1 MLSPCLKNRPNLQV
15 PYLRLGFHSSYKR
28 SQLSQDQSI
37 GIRFAKYQIFL
48 IWYTKHQK
56 TTNIRYVK
64 ILNDMV
70 QAYVVIFFFFFISK
84 NDIYTKGY
92 SMHEEHRANRENTR
106 EGKQRET
113 KKKTKQQKNYKKEKD
128 QRKEGRE
135 SLDVSL
141 HARDQL
147 KRVPLK
153 EASIRSLKLSKSLK
167 VLQFC
172 SFQIYHRMHKR
183 TKFQI

>member
-70 QAYVVIFFFFFISK
+70 QAYVVIFFWARIV
-84 NDIYTKGY
+84 
-92 SMHEEHRANRENTR
+92 EE
-106 EGKQRET
+106 
-113 KKKTKQQKNYKKEKD
+113 
-128 QRKEGRE
+128 
-135 SLDVSL
+135 
-141 HARDQL
+141 
-147 KRVPLK
+147 K
-153 EASIRSLKLSKSLK
+153 EALFFLDLAVLKMTMLVWQWRFWGMGRGSLVQVQQWWFAAL
-167 VLQFC
+167 VLDLWGCCGLWVVMIGLCGFMVVVD
-172 SFQIYHRMHKR
+172 FL
-183 TKFQI
+183 

>member
-37 GIRFAKYQIFL
+37 GIRFARYQIFL

-70 QAYVVIFFFFFISK
+70 QAYVVIFFWARIV
-84 NDIYTKGY
+84 
-92 SMHEEHRANRENTR
+92 EE
-106 EGKQRET
+106 
-113 KKKTKQQKNYKKEKD
+113 
-128 QRKEGRE
+128 
-135 SLDVSL
+135 
-141 HARDQL
+141 
-147 KRVPLK
+147 K
-153 EASIRSLKLSKSLK
+153 EALFFLDLAVLKMTMLVWQWRFWGMGRGSLVQVQQWWFAAL
-167 VLQFC
+167 VLDLWGCCGLWVVMIGLCGFMVVVD
-172 SFQIYHRMHKR
+172 FL
-183 TKFQI
+183 